1 MLSTT
6 DLRRLCDL
14 ARFEVAADAGA
25 ALQQD
30 VARVLDWVAQLAGVD
45 TAGVE
50 PLSHPG
56 DPQLRLRE
64 DRVTESDCHEAC
76 QRGAPAVEDGLYLVP
91 RVIE

>member
-1 MLSTT
+1 MLSTA

-14 ARFEVAADAGA
+14 ARFEVPSDGGA

-30 VARVLDWVAQLAGVD
+30 VTRVLDWVAQLAQADTTGV
-45 TAGVE
+45 A

-56 DPQLRLRE
+56 DPSLRLRD
-64 DRVTESDCHEAC
+64 DRVTEADQHEAF
-76 QRGAPAVEDGLYLVP
+76 QQAAPAVEDGLYLVP

>member
-1 MLSTT
+1 MLSTA

-14 ARFEVAADAGA
+14 ARFEVPPDGGA

-30 VARVLDWVAQLAGVD
+30 VARMLDWVAQLAAAD
-45 TAGVE
+45 TAGVA

-56 DPQLRLRE
+56 DPQLRLRGDE
-64 DRVTESDCHEAC
+64 VTESDCHEAF
-76 QRGAPAVEDGLYLVP
+76 QQGAPAVEDGLYLVP